1 MRFQCLLPIPQVLG
15 DNNEQIHMKIVQGIK
30 KQLLCA
36 YLLVISLSL
45 LPGAVLG
52 QGNLGDAGDNLANVQ
67 KGIGGNVPT
76 DVSVVVGNIIKTVLS
91 LVGIIF
97 LILTV
102 YAGYLWM
109 TARGEDEQVSKAKEI
124 IKSSIAGLFVV
135 VSSYAITVFITS
147 RFSN

>member
-1 MRFQCLLPIPQVLG
+1 MKFISEIKLKIKRLKIRLKVFNLQSSIFNLLALF
-15 DNNEQIHMKIVQGIK
+15 
-30 KQLLCA
+30 
-36 YLLVISLSL
+36 LVIIFSAITPLSVF
-45 LPGAVLG
+45 A
-52 QGNLGDAGDNLANVQ
+52 QGNLNQADDNLQNVQ
-67 KGIGGNVPT
+67 KGIGGNVPS
-76 DVSVVVGNIIKTVLS
+76 DISVVVGNIIKTVLS

-124 IKSSIAGLFVV
+124 IKSSITGLFVV
-135 VSSYAITVFITS
+135 VSAYAITVFITA

>member
-1 MRFQCLLPIPQVLG
+1 MV
-15 DNNEQIHMKIVQGIK
+15 
-30 KQLLCA
+30 A
-36 YLLVISLSL
+36 YLCLFV
-45 LPGAVLG
+45 PQFVLG
-52 QGNLGDAGDNLANVQ
+52 QGNLNQADDNLQNVQ
-67 KGIGGNVPT
+67 KGIGGNVPS
-76 DVSVVVGNIIKTVLS
+76 DISVVVGNIIKTVLS

-124 IKSSIAGLFVV
+124 IKSSITGLFVV
-135 VSSYAITVFITS
+135 VSAYAITVFITA

>member
-1 MRFQCLLPIPQVLG
+1 MKMINTVKKFWVRGILLTLSIVALPSQTMG
-15 DNNEQIHMKIVQGIK
+15 GNE
-30 KQLLCA
+30 
-36 YLLVISLSL
+36 
-45 LPGAVLG
+45 
-52 QGNLGDAGDNLANVQ
+52 NLGNADDNLQNLQ

-76 DVSVVVGNIIKTVLS
+76 DLSAVVGNVIKTMLS

-109 TARGEDEQVSKAKEI
+109 TARGDDEQVNKAKEI
-124 IKSSIAGLFVV
+124 IKSSIMGLFIV

-147 RFSN
+147 RFSGQ